1 MLCLNCNAIM
11 RAGPVI
17 DSYNQIKFCPV
28 CGITKIVSIGGHDD
42 KTQQLFS
49 RPEDKAKESDRRK
62 NH

>member
-1 MLCLNCNAIM
+1 M

-49 RPEDKAKESDRRK
+49 RPEDKAKESDRRA